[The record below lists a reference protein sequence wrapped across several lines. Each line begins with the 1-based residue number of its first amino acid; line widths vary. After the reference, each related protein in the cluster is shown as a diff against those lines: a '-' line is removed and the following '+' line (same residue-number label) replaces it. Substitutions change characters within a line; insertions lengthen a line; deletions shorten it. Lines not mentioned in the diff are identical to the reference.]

1 MHLNAY
7 NSNIY
12 NSQNMEAT
20 QVSINKWLDKD
31 ILVYIYNGILLS
43 YKKNKILP
51 FATMLNKIN

>member
-43 YKKNKILP
+43 Y
-51 FATMLNKIN
+51 